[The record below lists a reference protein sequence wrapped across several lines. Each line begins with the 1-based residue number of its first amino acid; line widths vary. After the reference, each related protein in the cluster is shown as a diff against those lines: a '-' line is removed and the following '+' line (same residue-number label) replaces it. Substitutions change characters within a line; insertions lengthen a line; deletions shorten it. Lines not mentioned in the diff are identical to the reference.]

1 MLNYIIRRLLQT
13 IVVIL
18 GVTLLAFASLHMSG
32 DPTALFVNERA
43 SKEEIERV
51 RHNLGFDRPLP
62 EQYLSYVGN
71 MLRGDFGDSLKFKEP
86 SLKLVIERLPATLEL
101 TISAML
107 FSTLL
112 AVPIGILAA
121 TQRGTALDG
130 GAMLLAI
137 TGQSMPSFWF
147 GLMLILLFGVTLK
160 WLPISGRVAII
171 DPILAGN
178 LSLAIQSFPSAVLK
192 LILPTLT
199 IGVYSL
205 SRNARLVRS
214 SMLEVLPQE
223 YVTTAR
229 AKGLSEGVV
238 IRRHALRN
246 ALIPI
251 VTMFGLEFGFLLSGV
266 VVAETIFSWPGV
278 GRLVFNAIVQ
288 RDIPLVQT
296 AVVVFSLMFVFV
308 NLAVDILY
316 AFLDPRIRLS

>member
-1 MLNYIIRRLLQT
+1 MFNYIARRLLQT
-13 IVVIL
+13 IIVIL
-18 GVTLLAFASLHMSG
+18 GVTLLAFASLHLSG
-32 DPTALFVNERA
+32 DPTALYVNERA

-51 RHNLGFDRPLP
+51 RHILGFDRPLP

-86 SLKLVIERLPATLEL
+86 TLKLVIERLPATLEL

-147 GLMLILLFGVTLK
+147 GLMLILLFGLTLK
-160 WLPISGRVAII
+160 WLPISGRVAFI
-171 DPILAGN
+171 DPILAGDF
-178 LSLAIQSFPSAVLK
+178 SLALHNLPTAFQK

-229 AKGLSEGVV
+229 AKGLSESVV

-266 VVAETIFSWPGV
+266 VVTETIFSWPGV

-288 RDIPLVQT
+288 RDIPLVQA
-296 AVVVFSLMFVFV
+296 AVIVFSLMFVFV

>member
-1 MLNYIIRRLLQT
+1 MFNYIVRRLLQT
-13 IVVIL
+13 IIVIL

-43 SKEEIERV
+43 SKEEIARV
-51 RHNLGFDRPLP
+51 RHILGFDRPLP

-71 MLRGDFGDSLKFKEP
+71 MLRGDFGNSLKFKEP
-86 SLKLVIERLPATLEL
+86 SLKLVMERLPATLEL

-171 DPILAGN
+171 DPILAGD
-178 LSLAIQSFPSAVLK
+178 LSLAFQSLPNAILK

-266 VVAETIFSWPGV
+266 VVTETIFSWPGV